1 MKTESGVPSLPR
13 VSENFDV
20 VVVGAGIVG
29 LATVRAL
36 LERDPGLRIC
46 VLERH
51 ANPAQGQ
58 SGHNS
63 GVIHSGIYY
72 APGSLKAG
80 LCRRGRARLLE
91 YCEQH
96 DVEHRLCGK
105 ILVAT
110 DASGLDRLKRL
121 FERGRENGLEGL
133 RWLESDRIHE
143 VEPEVRGLA
152 ALQVP
157 EAGVVD
163 FAEVCAALYR
173 ELVDL
178 GVEFRFAT
186 PLVSARSDGDAVV
199 ARTAQGTLATG
210 RLLAC
215 AGLYADEV
223 ARRCGLRIDAR
234 IIPFRGEYWI
244 LRASATRLVR
254 TLVYPVPDPGLP
266 FLGVHLTR
274 DIHGSVDAGP
284 NAVLALA
291 REGYSRSDVDL
302 AHLAGLAFWPGAWR
316 LAWRQRRYVGG
327 EMLRSMSR
335 HQTARKLRRMVPAL
349 VDADLQTGGSGVRA
363 QLVDAAGR
371 LVDDFSFAGEGPM
384 LHVLNAPSPAATASF
399 AIADHVVGR
408 MYGAG

>member
-1 MKTESGVPSLPR
+1 M
-13 VSENFDV
+13 FDV

-29 LATVRAL
+29 LATTRAL
-36 LERDPGLRIC
+36 LDRDPGLRIC

-51 ANPAQGQ
+51 MNPAQGQ

-72 APGSLKAG
+72 APGSFKAE
-80 LCRRGRARLLE
+80 LCRQGRSRLLDFCAQ
-91 YCEQH
+91 YG
-96 DVEHRLCGK
+96 VEHRLCGK

-110 DASGLDRLKRL
+110 DAADLDRLKRL
-121 FERGRENGLEGL
+121 FERGKENGLEDL
-133 RWLESDRIHE
+133 RWLAPEQITE

-163 FAEVCAALYR
+163 FGEVCAALYR
-173 ELVDL
+173 DLVQR
-178 GVEFRFAT
+178 GVKFRFAS
-186 PLVSARSDGDAVV
+186 PLMSARANGDAIDV
-199 ARTAQGTLATG
+199 RTVSGGLAAG
-210 RLLAC
+210 RLLGC

-223 ARRCGLRIDAR
+223 ARRCGLQLDAR
-234 IIPFRGEYWI
+234 IIPFRGEYWT
-244 LRASATRLVR
+244 LRPSATGLVR
-254 TLVYPVPDPGLP
+254 ALVYPVPDPELP

-274 DIHGSVDAGP
+274 DVHGMVDAGP

-302 AHLAGLAFWPGAWR
+302 AHLAGLAFWPGVWR

-335 HQTARKLRRMVPAL
+335 HQTARKLRLMVPAL
-349 VDADLQTGGSGVRA
+349 ADADLTTGGSGVRA
-363 QLVDAAGR
+363 QLVDADGS
-371 LVDDFSFAGEGPM
+371 LVNDFRFAGEGPM
-384 LHVLNAPSPAATASF
+384 LHVLNAPSPAATASL
-399 AIADHVVGR
+399 AIADHVAGR
-408 MYGAG
+408 FFESD